1 MTTLFTAE
9 ERARIDAEFDRLE
22 AIATEGG
29 QSIDRAA
36 AILRHHRSARDA
48 VRVGVSARM
57 RFSDIAPLMMRWA
70 RSHGSPELYAQRLLA
85 QALNACGLANVLD
98 ARALGA
104 DFIVFAVKNLRTVRQ
119 A

>member
-1 MTTLFTAE
+1 MTTLFTSE
-9 ERARIDAEFDRLE
+9 ERARIDAEFERLE
-22 AIATEGG
+22 ALATEGG
-29 QSIDRAA
+29 KSVDRAA
-36 AILRHHRSARDA
+36 AILLHHRTARDA

-85 QALNACGLANVLD
+85 QALNKEGLANMLD
-98 ARALGA
+98 PRALGG
-104 DFIVFAVKNLRTVRQ
+104 DFIVFAVKNLRTLRQ

>member
-22 AIATEGG
+22 ALATEEGK
-29 QSIDRAA
+29 SIDRAA
-36 AILRHHRSARDA
+36 AILRHHRTARDA

-85 QALNACGLANVLD
+85 QVLNAAGLGNVLD
-98 ARALGA
+98 SRAIGG
-104 DFIVFAVKNLRTVRQ
+104 DFIVFAVKNLRTIRQ
-119 A
+119 G